1 MTDLDENQENGNSF
15 VEGKISSVGNLSKM
29 QCQLK
34 ERYIINYAE
43 PLEYLDMNGGKAY
56 RVNDR
61 IDKERRLFALI
72 CGKETTARH
81 SLLPYIKSI
90 KAPNLLNLIEYGVV
104 TEPENNTK
112 VMALIYQQPLGGK
125 VVDDSNRPFVND
137 ENKTISFL
145 SDMLTALQTLHSY
158 GITHRAIRIDN
169 LFYLDDTKEK
179 IVLGDCV
186 GGFPAYYQPS
196 VYESVESL
204 MAKKEGRGNGSSKED
219 IYSLAVTSLFLF
231 LGKENNIDLSA
242 PELVS
247 LKMKKGSY
255 TLLSGQDKIPIMLA
269 NILRGLLNDD
279 PDLRWNISHTQ
290 NLLTNKPAKIS
301 HSTTVDTTKKAFN
314 IGGQKYY
321 TQRDVAFGIF
331 QNPKEAYELYTSGK
345 IIDWIKNGLENE
357 ELAMSLEKAI
367 KNTAD
372 SSQNY
377 DIVIAKICI
386 FLAPRFPVILGSTIL
401 FPSAISKA
409 IYFASIHD
417 EDLNDYSK
425 ICNSDLMRLWY
436 LNQTDVRTPG
446 NISEIKNYVNNP
458 SIGFGL
464 DRIMYE
470 FDDDIPCISKLVDN
484 DYVCTPSR
492 VLRVLNNNYNNS
504 QEKPYDSN
512 LITYLRCKMGKK
524 LDGIL
529 TDINSKIKALEAS
542 AILRLYTTMQNKY
555 GPQQLPK
562 LAQWLSICS
571 MPLIKSYH
579 NLKYQRFLEKELIKV
594 NKSGKLHE
602 MLDLLENEEAR
613 KKDNTEYNIARKTVK
628 KLLNEKHMLI
638 NNDGKWEEAAR
649 DLAMKSACFIAVIVM
664 LISFIINLFG
674 VLN

>member
-1 MTDLDENQENGNSF
+1 MTDLDENQEHENGF
-15 VEGKISSVGNLSKM
+15 AEEKISSVGNLSKM

-34 ERYIINYAE
+34 ERYIINYNE
-43 PLEYLDMNGGKAY
+43 PLGYMDMNGGRAY

-61 IDKERRLFALI
+61 IDKERLLFALI
-72 CGKETTARH
+72 CDKETAPRH
-81 SLLPYIKSI
+81 SVLPYIKSI
-90 KAPNLLNLIEYGVV
+90 KTPNMLTLVEYGVV

-112 VMALIYQQPLGGK
+112 VMALIYQQPLGGR
-125 VVDDSNRPFVND
+125 VIDDSQSSFLND
-137 ENKTISFL
+137 ENKAISFL
-145 SDMLTALQTLHSY
+145 SDILSSIQTLHSY
-158 GITHRAIRIDN
+158 GITHRAIRLDN
-169 LFYLDDTKEK
+169 LFYLDEAKEK
-179 IVLGDCV
+179 VVLGDCV
-186 GGFPAYYQPS
+186 GSFPAYYQPS
-196 VYESVESL
+196 VYEPIESL
-204 MAKKEGRGNGSSKED
+204 MVKKEGRGNGHTKDD
-219 IYSLAVTSLFLF
+219 IYSLAVTALFLF
-231 LGKENNIDLSA
+231 LGKENGIDLTA
-242 PELVS
+242 HELLS
-247 LKMKKGSY
+247 LKMKKSSY
-255 TLLSGQDKIPIMLA
+255 TILSGQDKIPIMLA
-269 NILRGLLNDD
+269 NILRGMLNDD
-279 PDLRWNISHTQ
+279 PDARWNISYTL
-290 NLLTNKPAKIS
+290 NLLTNKPAKIT
-301 HSTTVDTTKKAFN
+301 HSSPTDVTKKAFN

-321 TQRDVAFGIF
+321 TQRDVAYGIL

-357 ELAMSLEKAI
+357 ELALSLEKAI
-367 KNTAD
+367 KSTND
-372 SSQNY
+372 NSQNH
-377 DIVIAKICI
+377 DLIIAKICI
-386 FLAPRFPVILGSTIL
+386 FLAPHFPIVLGGTAL
-401 FPSAISKA
+401 LPPAISKA

-425 ICNSDLMRLWY
+425 ICSSDLIRLWY
-436 LNQTDVRTPG
+436 LNQVDVRTPS

-464 DRIMYE
+464 DRVMYE
-470 FDDDIPCISKLVDN
+470 FDEDIPCISKLVDN

-529 TDINSKIKALEAS
+529 TDINSKIQSLEAS
-542 AILRLYTTMQNKY
+542 AVLRLYTTMQNKY

-562 LAQWLSICS
+562 LAQWLSIYS
-571 MPLIKSYH
+571 VPLIKSYH

-602 MLDLLENEEAR
+602 MLDLLENEESR

-628 KLLNEKHMLI
+628 KLLNEKNMLI
-638 NNDGKWEEAAR
+638 NNDGKWEDTAR

-664 LISFIINLFG
+664 IISFIINLFG